1 MFVLIKRYYLTI
13 EYLDKKRLFSCFNW
27 NVKKVPTLI
36 MKCGLPYF
44 EGRMTIHN
52 LGFIIGV
59 PRLLPHSAPF
69 PDALFP
75 TVMRKMNILFVIFEL
90 SLINTT

>member
-1 MFVLIKRYYLTI
+1 VFVLIKRYYLTI

-59 PRLLPHSAPF
+59 PRVLPHSAPYPNAF
-69 PDALFP
+69 SPNII
-75 TVMRKMNILFVIFEL
+75 RKMNILFVAYGL
-90 SLINTT
+90 SLMNTT